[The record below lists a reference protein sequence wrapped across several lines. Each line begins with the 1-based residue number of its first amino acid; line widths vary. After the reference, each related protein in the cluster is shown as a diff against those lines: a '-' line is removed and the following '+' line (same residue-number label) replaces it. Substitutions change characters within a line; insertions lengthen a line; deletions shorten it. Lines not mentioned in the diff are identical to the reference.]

1 MDQVSVPLDHVEQAT
16 LFALR
21 RHGASED
28 IAGHVARAVRVAEA
42 NDNKICGLY
51 YLESYCKQLESGRVL
66 GTVAPD
72 VSSPRPGAVRVD
84 AKFGFA
90 QAAFAAGFDTAVAA
104 AKANGTC
111 GFSIEHSHTC
121 TSLGYFTEQLAEA
134 GLIALGFTNSS
145 ARVAPPGG
153 TKRLLGT
160 NPLAMAVPARDG
172 GVAFQFDFSTSA
184 IALGKITMAAAAG
197 EPIPLGWAV
206 DADGNDTTDPHAALE
221 GSMLSAGGY
230 KGYGLGLM
238 VEVLAA
244 ALTASTMSVDVAP
257 LKTPDGPHHDL
268 GQFYLLIDPTSY
280 SGDAFWDTIDAIG
293 AQLDDQPNARLP
305 GTDRGTS
312 DVVVV
317 DAAVWDSTLALTGGN
332 I

>member
-1 MDQVSVPLDHVEQAT
+1 MDQLSVPLDHIERAT
-16 LFALR
+16 VHALR
-21 RHGASED
+21 RHGATEE

-42 NDNKICGLY
+42 KDNRICGLY

-66 GTVAPD
+66 GTVTPE
-72 VSSPRPGAVRVD
+72 VSSPRPGSVRVD

-90 QAAFAAGFDTAVAA
+90 QPAFAAGFDTAVAA
-104 AKANGTC
+104 AKRNGTA

-145 ARVAPPGG
+145 ARVAPPGW

-160 NPLAMAVPARDG
+160 NPLAMAVPDRSG
-172 GVAFQFDFSTSA
+172 GIAFQFDFSTSA

-197 EPIPLGWAV
+197 EDIPLGWAV
-206 DADGNDTTDPHAALE
+206 DADGNATTDPEAALE

-244 ALTASTMSVDVAP
+244 ALTASTMSVDIAP
-257 LKTPDGPHHDL
+257 LKTPEGPHHDI
-268 GQFYLLIDPTSY
+268 GQFYLLIDPAGY
-280 SGDAFWDTIDAIG
+280 SGDGFWETIDALG
-293 AQLDDQPNARLP
+293 AHFDDQPGARLP
-305 GTDRGTS
+305 GVGRALP